1 MPEFPRRP
9 SAPPRKDS
17 TARLLYSL
25 AGALGVASVAIAGW
39 GWVVAKRYEDQLTRA
54 ARVQAE
60 LLARDFA
67 EEVRIA
73 GERATGQVF
82 GELIYDPDIGNERAP
97 QRVLDALK
105 HLKECDC
112 GPKLRAT
119 GGAFWWSSVA
129 PGRLV
134 TVGMDSARIK
144 PLLDRI
150 VVAKP
155 RGDTDAVG
163 AFILKVD
170 ASGHEVFAPIA
181 YAVRNRRIDA
191 IGYLGDATVYAE
203 EVMRP
208 VIRTVRATRFGEA
221 GTQID
226 AWRVI
231 RPGGDTVLSIGDF
244 DAEAPR
250 VTLDFFRPRVQVN
263 NGVGLSFLAPP
274 VEPPPLGVDSLPP
287 DPSTTPFRIVVQVDP
302 SAVGEFLYG
311 SRQGPTLAV
320 LILLAV
326 SLVLTWATLQLA
338 RRFVHHVRER
348 EAFATAV
355 AHDLRTPLTQIL
367 LYGES
372 LQLDRPA
379 VRSREEAARIIVR
392 ETRRLIHLVEN
403 ALHFV
408 RGERARPSLRLE
420 PVDIEAVVS
429 ESINAL
435 QPVLDRSG
443 VSVALQLEPVTV
455 LGDRNAIVQVLTN
468 LVDNA
473 VRFGPPNQTIVVR
486 LHREGSRA
494 VLDIDDGG
502 PGIPEH
508 LREVVFRPFV
518 RAGVSQGTGI
528 GLAVS
533 RQLAEL
539 MDGTLTAHSAPSG
552 GARLRLTIAC
562 APAASRAESPT
573 PQPVA

>member
-9 SAPPRKDS
+9 SAPARKDS
-17 TARLLYSL
+17 TARLLYAL

-39 GWVVAKRYEDQLTRA
+39 GWVVAQRYEDQLTRA
-54 ARVQAE
+54 ARGQAE

-67 EEVRIA
+67 EEVRIT
-73 GERATGQVF
+73 GERSAGMVF
-82 GELIYDPDIGNERAP
+82 GELVYDPNIGNGRAP
-97 QRVLDALK
+97 QRVLDQLK
-105 HLKECDC
+105 HMQECEC
-112 GPKLRAT
+112 GPKLRAI
-119 GGAFWWSSVA
+119 GGAFWWTSAA
-129 PGRLV
+129 PDRLV

-144 PLLDRI
+144 PMLDRI

-163 AFILKVD
+163 SFILKVD
-170 ASGHEVFAPIA
+170 AAGNEIFAPVA
-181 YAVRNRRIDA
+181 YVVRNRRIDA

-203 EVMRP
+203 EIMRP
-208 VIRTVRATRFGEA
+208 VLTTVQSTRFGEA
-221 GTQID
+221 ATQIA
-226 AWRVI
+226 AWRII
-231 RPGGDTVLSIGDF
+231 RPGGDTVLRVGEL
-244 DAEAPR
+244 DAEAAR

-274 VEPPPLGVDSLPP
+274 VEPPPLSVASLPP
-287 DPSTTPFRIVVQVDP
+287 DPSNTPFRVVVQVDP

-311 SRQGPTLAV
+311 SSRGPAV
-320 LILLAV
+320 AVIVLLTV

-420 PVDIEAVVS
+420 PVDIEAVVT
-429 ESINAL
+429 ETINAL

-473 VRFGPPNQTIVVR
+473 VRFGPPNQTIVIR
-486 LHREGSRA
+486 LHREGARA
-494 VLDIDDGG
+494 VLAIDDGG

-508 LREVVFRPFV
+508 LREVIFRPFV

-562 APAASRAESPT
+562 APATVRAESPT